1 MTIIRKIPVMKII
14 ITIATLYSAP
24 VFAANITLDSFIG
37 ATTDIDAVKL
47 EKLAVAVEANLPET
61 ANHLQSNLGGRK
73 ALQQY
78 ASAMLAHGQAE
89 RLGRQWAELI
99 ANSAMLDKAEK
110 KDGSVWFPHAKD
122 AGFFAGGIAAALSQ
136 HPPQATGNFSTG
148 AGLTA
153 PVAGQDIA
161 EWFSQ
166 SVSAL
171 SRPARAAFDQSLRA
185 AAVR

>member
-1 MTIIRKIPVMKII
+1 MTIIRKIPVLKII

-37 ATTDIDAVKL
+37 ATTDIDAAKL

-61 ANHLQSNLGGRK
+61 ANHLQSNIGGRK

-78 ASAMLAHGQAE
+78 ASAMLSHGQAE
-89 RLGRQWAELI
+89 RLGKQWAGLI

-136 HPPQATGNFSTG
+136 HPQATGNFSTG

-153 PVAGQDIA
+153 PIAGQDIA

-185 AAVR
+185 AAVH